1 MTEIKRSIEI
11 TATNER
17 VWDCIHPKNWENIFH
32 FVKNVDGYDHGKSGV
47 GTQASIS
54 AGDES
59 TAIKYNVEV
68 TELTEK
74 TKIAYRRYGGPL
86 VGGGVIQLKSLQNG
100 TLLKR
105 RSIYDDDLSKET
117 IQSLSEGMEKDNLRI
132 KKMAE
137 TTQK

>member
-17 VWDCIHPKNWENIFH
+17 VWDCIHPKNWKSIFH
-32 FVKNVDGYDHGKSGV
+32 FVKNVDGYDRGKSGV
-47 GTQASIS
+47 GIQASIV
-54 AGDES
+54 AGDDS
-59 TAIKYNVEV
+59 AAIKYSVEV
-68 TELTEK
+68 TELNEK

-86 VGGGVIQLKSLQNG
+86 VGKGVIQLKSLQNG

-105 RSIYDDDLSKET
+105 TSIYDDDLSEET

>member
-11 TATNER
+11 AATNER

-32 FVKNVDGYDHGKSGV
+32 FVKNVDGYDPGKSGV
-47 GTQASIS
+47 GTRASIS

-68 TELTEK
+68 TELTEN
-74 TKIAYRRYGGPL
+74 TKITYHRYGGPL
-86 VGGGVIQLKSLQNG
+86 VGKGVIQLKPLQSG
-100 TLLKR
+100 TILKR
-105 RSIYDDDLSKET
+105 TSVYDDDLSEET

-137 TTQK
+137 TTKK

>member
-1 MTEIKRSIEI
+1 M
-11 TATNER
+11 
-17 VWDCIHPKNWENIFH
+17 
-32 FVKNVDGYDHGKSGV
+32 
-47 GTQASIS
+47 
-54 AGDES
+54 
-59 TAIKYNVEV
+59 
-68 TELTEK
+68 TEK
-74 TKIAYRRYGGPL
+74 TKIAYRRYGGTL

>member
-17 VWDCIHPKNWENIFH
+17 VWDCIHPKNWQNIFH

>member
-11 TATNER
+11 AATNER
-17 VWDCIHPKNWENIFH
+17 VWACIHPKNWENIFH

-86 VGGGVIQLKSLQNG
+86 VGKGVIQLKSLQNG

-105 RSIYDDDLSKET
+105 TSVYDDDLSEET

>member
-11 TATNER
+11 AATNER
-17 VWDCIHPKNWENIFH
+17 VWALVHPENWENIFH
-32 FVKNVDGYDHGKSGV
+32 FVKNVDGYDPGKSGV
-47 GTQASIS
+47 GIQASII
-54 AGDES
+54 AGHES

-74 TKIAYRRYGGPL
+74 TRIAYRRYGGPL
-86 VGGGVIQLKSLQNG
+86 VGKGVIQLKSLQSG

-105 RSIYDDDLSKET
+105 TSVYDDDLSEET

>member
-11 TATNER
+11 AATNER

-32 FVKNVDGYDHGKSGV
+32 FVKNVDGYDPGKSGV
-47 GTQASIS
+47 GTRASIS

-68 TELTEK
+68 TELTEN
-74 TKIAYRRYGGPL
+74 TKITYRRYGGPL
-86 VGGGVIQLKSLQNG
+86 VGKGVIQLKPLQSG
-100 TLLKR
+100 TLLKQT
-105 RSIYDDDLSKET
+105 SVYDDDLSEET

-137 TTQK
+137 TTKK

>member
-11 TATNER
+11 AATNER
-17 VWDCIHPKNWENIFH
+17 VWDCIHPKNWENIFR
-32 FVKNVDGYDHGKSGV
+32 FVKNVDGYDPGKSGV
-47 GTQASIS
+47 GTRASIS

-68 TELTEK
+68 TGLTEN
-74 TKIAYRRYGGPL
+74 TKITYRRYGGPL
-86 VGGGVIQLKSLQNG
+86 VGKGVIQLKPLQKG

-105 RSIYDDDLSKET
+105 ASIYDDDLSEET

-137 TTQK
+137 APK